1 MSGHSRDV
9 FRDAYDFSDGEI
21 GRHHEA
27 YRRRERMVEAPTGVS
42 SGDMPGPDEHTPG
55 RESGQSVKRRD

>member
-9 FRDAYDFSDGEI
+9 FRDEYGFSEGEI

-27 YRRRERMVEAPTGVS
+27 YRRRERMVEAPTDVS
-42 SGDMPGPDEHTPG
+42 SGDMSDPDQHMRG
-55 RESGQSVKRRD
+55 LESGKSVNKGD